1 MKSKKGQL
9 SAEMII
15 LVVVILAIVAIVAS
29 SLISSAKQTSS
40 SVNQATDKITGH
52 LNYTCIT
59 DNDCNDFGSDYKC
72 TLGECSNK

>member
-1 MKSKKGQL
+1 MKGMKGQL

-29 SLISSAKQTSS
+29 SLISSAKSTSS
-40 SVNQATDKITGH
+40 AVGATTEKITGN
-52 LNYTCIT
+52 LNRTCIT
-59 DNDCNDFGSDYKC
+59 DNDCTDFGSGYKC

>member
-1 MKSKKGQL
+1 MKGQL

-40 SVNQATDKITGH
+40 AVTTTTTTITAH

-59 DNDCNDFGSDYKC
+59 DDDCKEILGKPVC
-72 TLGECSNK
+72 KLGECNEK

>member
-1 MKSKKGQL
+1 MKGQL

-40 SVNQATDKITGH
+40 AVNETTSRIISS
-52 LNYTCIT
+52 LNKTCIM
-59 DNDCNDFGSDYKC
+59 DSDCKDFGSDYRC
-72 TLGECSNK
+72 IQGECTK

>member
-1 MKSKKGQL
+1 MKCKKGQL

-40 SVNQATDKITGH
+40 SVNTATDKITGH

-59 DNDCNDFGSDYKC
+59 DSDCGTGIKC
-72 TLGECSNK
+72 TLGECENSGSR

>member
-29 SLISSAKQTSS
+29 SLISSAKNTSS
-40 SVNQATDKITGH
+40 SVNTATSKIT
-52 LNYTCIT
+52 
-59 DNDCNDFGSDYKC
+59 DSDCNELGSDYTCK
-72 TLGECSNK
+72 LGECTR

>member
-29 SLISSAKQTSS
+29 SLISSAKNTSS
-40 SVNQATDKITGH
+40 SVNTATEKITGH

-59 DNDCNDFGSDYKC
+59 DSDCNELGSDYTCK
-72 TLGECSNK
+72 LGECTR